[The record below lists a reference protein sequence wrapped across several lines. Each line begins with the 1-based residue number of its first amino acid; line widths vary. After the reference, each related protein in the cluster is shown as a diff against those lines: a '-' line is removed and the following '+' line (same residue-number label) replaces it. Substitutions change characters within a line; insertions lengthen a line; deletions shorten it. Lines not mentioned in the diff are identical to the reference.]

1 MRKYAREVAFSM
13 VYGYLMTGDREDK
26 IPEELFDGR
35 KLDSSDADFVFD
47 VYNGVIGCA
56 DRYEEL
62 IGKYSEGFRS
72 ERIYRVDK
80 ALLLSAMSEL
90 ETIKTPAPVVI
101 DEIVSFAKKYSTE
114 KSTGF
119 INGILGSFVREREKR
134 IAYEAAEEDKNRNFG
149 IKLDPRSVKE
159 GEILQKAFIPDEE

>member
-1 MRKYAREVAFSM
+1 M
-13 VYGYLMTGDREDK
+13 
-26 IPEELFDGR
+26 
-35 KLDSSDADFVFD
+35 
-47 VYNGVIGCA
+47 
-56 DRYEEL
+56 
-62 IGKYSEGFRS
+62 
-72 ERIYRVDK
+72 DK
-80 ALLLSAMSEL
+80 ALLLSAMSEI

-119 INGILGSFVREREKR
+119 INGILGSFVRERDKR